1 MKRHRL
7 DVFALAAG
15 TFFVVLA
22 IGFLLD
28 GLGTWDVD
36 VTWFAPVVLIA
47 LGLAGLL
54 STLDA
59 SVADAIP
66 RPSPRPCREQSVSV
80 DRNRRGGRDRLLRRR
95 R

>member
-54 STLDA
+54 STLA
-59 SVADAIP
+59 RV
-66 RPSPRPCREQSVSV
+66 
-80 DRNRRGGRDRLLRRR
+80 LRRDPPSEPEAVP
-95 R
+95 

>member
-28 GLGTWDVD
+28 GLGAWDVD
-36 VTWFAPVVLIA
+36 VTWIAPVLLIA
-47 LGLAGLL
+47 LGLAGLV
-54 STLDA
+54 STVGRA
-59 SVADAIP
+59 S
-66 RPSPRPCREQSVSV
+66 RPVPPAEHEHEQEAVP
-80 DRNRRGGRDRLLRRR
+80 
-95 R
+95 

>member
-54 STLDA
+54 STLA
-59 SVADAIP
+59 TSVAA
-66 RPSPRPCREQSVSV
+66 RSAVRARGRAVSESV

>member
-47 LGLAGLL
+47 LGLAGLV
-54 STLDA
+54 STLTR
-59 SVADAIP
+59 VL
-66 RPSPRPCREQSVSV
+66 
-80 DRNRRGGRDRLLRRR
+80 RRGPASAPEAEAVSEEVS
-95 R
+95 